1 MLLSRAEQE
10 QRRQD
15 VTRGFETM
23 NMDTT
28 GKQRVVIVGAG
39 LAGGN
44 AAVTLRE
51 EGWRGRIVLLS
62 AEPGIPF
69 GRPPLSKTY
78 LRGEEDLTDWY
89 VQPADW
95 YGEHDV
101 ELRAGSIVRRVDTA
115 LKQLR
120 LASGETVDYD
130 KLVLCTGGRN
140 RTFAVPG
147 ATLPGV
153 YQLRTVA
160 ECDAIR
166 QVAKPGARAVVV
178 GMGFIGSEVA
188 ASLRQM
194 GLEVTAVLPGAA
206 PLATVLGNEV
216 AAVLAALHR
225 EHGVHLVTNDQVIGL
240 EGGTRVER
248 VLTAKGA
255 RLACDLVVVGIG
267 IAPATDALAGSGIA
281 LDNGILVNARCQT
294 SVPDVFAAGD
304 VANLLHPV
312 FGRVRVEHFNNAEK
326 QGRAV
331 ARAVLGT
338 LQAYEYIYSFW
349 SDQYEHKLEYVGFAR
364 SWERI
369 VLRGSSDSR
378 KFLAFYLTQGI
389 LQAVFGLNRGG
400 DPELESDAELR
411 VCQDLIRGRT
421 RLSEAALADD
431 RVDLRSLNPDAQ

>member
-1 MLLSRAEQE
+1 MNAKATGEQ
-10 QRRQD
+10 
-15 VTRGFETM
+15 V
-23 NMDTT
+23 
-28 GKQRVVIVGAG
+28 VVIVGTG

-51 EGWRGRIVLLS
+51 EGWRGRIVLLG
-62 AEPGIPF
+62 AEPSIPF

-78 LRGEEDLTDWY
+78 LRGEEDLTAWY
-89 VQPADW
+89 VKPADW

-101 ELRAGSIVRRVDTA
+101 ELRTGSTVRQVDTA

-140 RTFAVPG
+140 RNLAVPG
-147 ATLPGV
+147 ASLPGI
-153 YQLRTVA
+153 YQLRTLA
-160 ECDAIR
+160 QCDAIR
-166 QVAKPGARAVVV
+166 QVARPSARAVVV
-178 GMGFIGSEVA
+178 GMSFIGSEVA

-216 AAVLAALHR
+216 AAVLAAIHR
-225 EHGVHLVTNDQVIGL
+225 EHGVHLVTNDQVIGF

-255 RLACDLVVVGIG
+255 RLACDLVVAGIG
-267 IAPATDALAGSGIA
+267 IVPATDMLAGSAIA
-281 LDNGILVNARCQT
+281 LDNGILVNERCQT
-294 SVPDVFAAGD
+294 NVPDVFAAGD

-369 VLRGSSDSR
+369 VLRGSYDSR

-389 LQAVFGLNRGG
+389 LQAAFGLNRGG
-400 DPELESDAELR
+400 DPELEADAELR
-411 VCQDLIRGRT
+411 ACQDLIRGRI
-421 RLSEAALADD
+421 RLSETALADD
-431 RVDLRSLNPDAQ
+431 RVDLRSLNIPPQ

>member
-1 MLLSRAEQE
+1 MNTKATGEQ
-10 QRRQD
+10 
-15 VTRGFETM
+15 V
-23 NMDTT
+23 
-28 GKQRVVIVGAG
+28 VVIVGAG

-51 EGWRGRIVLLS
+51 EGWRGRIVLLG
-62 AEPGIPF
+62 AEAGIPF

-78 LRGEEDLTDWY
+78 LRGEEDLSAWY
-89 VQPADW
+89 VKPADW

-101 ELRAGSIVRRVDTA
+101 ELRTGCIVRQVETA
-115 LKQLR
+115 LKQVR

-140 RTFAVPG
+140 RRFVVPG
-147 ATLPGV
+147 ANLPGI

-166 QVAKPGARAVVV
+166 RVAKPGAHAVVV
-178 GMGFIGSEVA
+178 GMGFIGSEIA

-216 AAVLAALHR
+216 AAVFAAIHR
-225 EHGVHLVTNDQVIGL
+225 EHGVHLVTNDQVIGF
-240 EGGTRVER
+240 EGGDRVER

-255 RLACDLVVVGIG
+255 QLACDLVVVGIG
-267 IAPATDALAGSGIA
+267 IAPVVDALAGSAIA
-281 LDNGILVNARCQT
+281 LDNGILVNAHCQT

-331 ARAVLGT
+331 ARAVLGNP
-338 LQAYEYIYSFW
+338 QAYEYIYSFW

-364 SWERI
+364 NWERM
-369 VLRGSSDSR
+369 VLRGSLDSR

-389 LQAVFGLNRGG
+389 LQAACGLNRGG
-400 DPELESDAELR
+400 DPELEADAELR
-411 VCQDLIRGRT
+411 VCQDLIRGRI

-431 RVDLRSLNPDAQ
+431 RVDLNPGMALEQ

>member
-1 MLLSRAEQE
+1 M
-10 QRRQD
+10 
-15 VTRGFETM
+15 
-23 NMDTT
+23 
-28 GKQRVVIVGAG
+28 VVIVGAG
-39 LAGGN
+39 LAGGT

-51 EGWRGRIVLLS
+51 EGWRGRIVLLG

-78 LRGEEDLTDWY
+78 LRGEEDLRAWY
-89 VQPADW
+89 VKPAGW
-95 YGEHDV
+95 YGDHNI
-101 ELRAGSIVRRVDTA
+101 ELRTDSIVRQVDTA

-140 RTFAVPG
+140 RRLAVPG

-153 YQLRTVA
+153 YQLRAVA
-160 ECDAIR
+160 ECEAIR
-166 QVAKPGARAVVV
+166 QVARPGVRAVVA

-194 GLEVTAVLPGAA
+194 GLEVTAVLSGEV

-216 AAVLAALHR
+216 AAVLAAIHR
-225 EHGVHLVTNDQVIGL
+225 EHGVRLVTDDRVIGF
-240 EGGTRVER
+240 EGRTRVER

-255 RLACDLVVVGIG
+255 QLACDLVVVGVG
-267 IAPATDALAGSGIA
+267 IEPATDMLAGSAIVLG
-281 LDNGILVNARCQT
+281 NGILVDARCRT
-294 SVPDVFAAGD
+294 NVPDVFAAGD

-369 VLRGSSDSR
+369 VLRGSYDSS

-389 LQAVFGLNRGG
+389 LQAAFGLNRGG
-400 DPELESDAELR
+400 DPELEPDAELC
-411 VCQDLIRGRT
+411 VCQELIRGRI
-421 RLSEAALADD
+421 RLSKAALADD
-431 RVDLRSLNPDAQ
+431 RVDLRSLNPTPL

>member
-1 MLLSRAEQE
+1 MNAKATGEQ
-10 QRRQD
+10 
-15 VTRGFETM
+15 V
-23 NMDTT
+23 
-28 GKQRVVIVGAG
+28 VVIVGAG
-39 LAGGN
+39 LASGN

-51 EGWRGRIVLLS
+51 EGWRGRIVLLG
-62 AEPGIPF
+62 AEPSIPF

-78 LRGEEDLTDWY
+78 LRGEEDLTAWY
-89 VQPADW
+89 VKPADW

-101 ELRAGSIVRRVDTA
+101 ELRTGSTVRQVDTA

-140 RTFAVPG
+140 RNLAVPG
-147 ATLPGV
+147 ASLPGI
-153 YQLRTVA
+153 YQLRTLA
-160 ECDAIR
+160 QCDAIR
-166 QVAKPGARAVVV
+166 QVARPSARAVVV
-178 GMGFIGSEVA
+178 GMSFIGSEVA

-216 AAVLAALHR
+216 AAVLAAIHR
-225 EHGVHLVTNDQVIGL
+225 EHGVHLVTNDQVIGF

-255 RLACDLVVVGIG
+255 RLACDLVVAGIG
-267 IAPATDALAGSGIA
+267 IVPATDMLAGSAIA
-281 LDNGILVNARCQT
+281 LDNGILVNERCQT
-294 SVPDVFAAGD
+294 NVPDVFAAGD

-369 VLRGSSDSR
+369 VLRGSYDSR
-378 KFLAFYLTQGI
+378 KFLA
-389 LQAVFGLNRGG
+389 
-400 DPELESDAELR
+400 
-411 VCQDLIRGRT
+411 
-421 RLSEAALADD
+421 
-431 RVDLRSLNPDAQ
+431 

>member
-1 MLLSRAEQE
+1 MNADSSGEQ
-10 QRRQD
+10 
-15 VTRGFETM
+15 T
-23 NMDTT
+23 
-28 GKQRVVIVGAG
+28 VVIVGTG

-51 EGWRGRIVLLS
+51 EGWRGRIVLLG

-78 LRGEEDLTDWY
+78 LRGEEDLTAWY
-89 VQPADW
+89 VKPADW

-101 ELRAGSIVRRVDTA
+101 ELRTGSTMRQVDTA

-130 KLVLCTGGRN
+130 KLILCTGGRN
-140 RTFAVPG
+140 RNLAVPG
-147 ATLPGV
+147 ASLPGV
-153 YQLRTVA
+153 YQLRTLA
-160 ECDAIR
+160 ECEALR
-166 QVAKPGARAVVV
+166 QVAKPGVRAVVV

-216 AAVLAALHR
+216 ATVLAAIHR
-225 EHGVHLVTNDQVIGL
+225 EQGVHLVTNDQVIGF
-240 EGGTRVER
+240 EGGKWVER
-248 VLTAKGA
+248 VVTAKGA
-255 RLACDLVVVGIG
+255 QLPCDLVVVGVG
-267 IAPATDALAGSGIA
+267 IAPATDALAGSAIA

-304 VANLLHPV
+304 VANFLHPV
-312 FGRVRVEHFNNAEK
+312 FGRVRVEHFNNAEQ

-331 ARAVLGT
+331 ARAVLGS

-349 SDQYEHKLEYVGFAR
+349 SDQYEHKLEYVGFTR
-364 SWERI
+364 NWERM
-369 VLRGSSDSR
+369 VLRGSTDSR
-378 KFLAFYLTQGI
+378 TFLAFYLTQGVM
-389 LQAVFGLNRGG
+389 QAAFGLNRGG
-400 DPELESDAELR
+400 DPELDADAELR
-411 VCQDLIRGRT
+411 ACQELIRGRI
-421 RLSEAALADD
+421 RVSEDSLADD
-431 RVDLRSLNPDAQ
+431 RVNLWSLNTAPL

>member
-1 MLLSRAEQE
+1 
-10 QRRQD
+10 
-15 VTRGFETM
+15 M

-28 GKQRVVIVGAG
+28 GEQLVVIVGAG

-78 LRGEEDLTDWY
+78 LRGEEDLSAWH
-89 VQPADW
+89 VKPADW
-95 YGEHDV
+95 YGDHDV
-101 ELRAGSIVRRVDTA
+101 ELRTGSTVRQVDTA

-140 RTFAVPG
+140 RNFAAPG

-194 GLEVTAVLPGAA
+194 GLEVS
-206 PLATVLGNEV
+206 
-216 AAVLAALHR
+216 AVLAAIHL
-225 EHGVHLVTNDQVIGL
+225 EHGVHLVTNDKVISF
-240 EGGTRVER
+240 EGSDRVER
-248 VLTAKGA
+248 VVTAKGA
-255 RLACDLVVVGIG
+255 QLACDLVVVGVG
-267 IAPATDALAGSGIA
+267 IAPAVDALAGSTIA

-294 SVPDVFAAGD
+294 SVP
-304 VANLLHPV
+304 
-312 FGRVRVEHFNNAEK
+312 
-326 QGRAV
+326 
-331 ARAVLGT
+331 
-338 LQAYEYIYSFW
+338 
-349 SDQYEHKLEYVGFAR
+349 
-364 SWERI
+364 
-369 VLRGSSDSR
+369 
-378 KFLAFYLTQGI
+378 
-389 LQAVFGLNRGG
+389 
-400 DPELESDAELR
+400 
-411 VCQDLIRGRT
+411 
-421 RLSEAALADD
+421 
-431 RVDLRSLNPDAQ
+431 

>member
-1 MLLSRAEQE
+1 MNTKATGEQ
-10 QRRQD
+10 
-15 VTRGFETM
+15 V
-23 NMDTT
+23 
-28 GKQRVVIVGAG
+28 VVIVGAG

-51 EGWRGRIVLLS
+51 EGWRGRIVLLG
-62 AEPGIPF
+62 AEAGIPF

-78 LRGEEDLTDWY
+78 LRGEEDLSAWY
-89 VQPADW
+89 VKPADW

-101 ELRAGSIVRRVDTA
+101 ELRTGCIVRQVETA
-115 LKQLR
+115 LKQVR

-140 RTFAVPG
+140 RRFVVPG
-147 ATLPGV
+147 ANLPGI

-166 QVAKPGARAVVV
+166 QVAKPGAHAVVV
-178 GMGFIGSEVA
+178 GMGFIGSEIA

-216 AAVLAALHR
+216 AAVFAAIHR
-225 EHGVHLVTNDQVIGL
+225 EHGVHLVTNDQVIGF
-240 EGGTRVER
+240 EGGDRVER

-255 RLACDLVVVGIG
+255 QLACDLVVVGIG
-267 IAPATDALAGSGIA
+267 IAPVVDALAGSAIA
-281 LDNGILVNARCQT
+281 LDNGILVNAHYQT

-331 ARAVLGT
+331 ARAVLGNP
-338 LQAYEYIYSFW
+338 QAYEYIYSFW

-364 SWERI
+364 NWERM
-369 VLRGSSDSR
+369 VLRGSLDSR

-389 LQAVFGLNRGG
+389 LQAACGLNRGG
-400 DPELESDAELR
+400 DPELEADAELR
-411 VCQDLIRGRT
+411 VCQDLIRGRI
-421 RLSEAALADD
+421 RLPEAALADD
-431 RVDLRSLNPDAQ
+431 RVDLNPGMALEQ

>member
-1 MLLSRAEQE
+1 MNANATREQI
-10 QRRQD
+10 
-15 VTRGFETM
+15 
-23 NMDTT
+23 
-28 GKQRVVIVGAG
+28 VVIVGTG

-51 EGWRGRIVLLS
+51 EGWRGRIVLLG

-78 LRGEEDLTDWY
+78 LRGEEDLNAWY
-89 VQPADW
+89 VKPADW
-95 YGEHDV
+95 YGDHDV
-101 ELRAGSIVRRVDTA
+101 ELRTGSAVQQVDTA

-120 LASGETVDYD
+120 LESGATLNYD

-140 RTFAVPG
+140 RRIAVPG
-147 ATLPGV
+147 ASLPGI

-160 ECDAIR
+160 ECNAIR
-166 QVAKPGARAVVV
+166 QVAQPGARAVVV
-178 GMGFIGSEVA
+178 GMGFIGAEVA
-188 ASLRQM
+188 ASLHQM

-206 PLATVLGNEV
+206 PLATVLGNEA
-216 AAVLAALHR
+216 AAVLAEIHR
-225 EHGVHLVTNDQVIGL
+225 EHGVHLVTNDQVIGF
-240 EGGTRVER
+240 EGSNRVER

-255 RLACDLVVVGIG
+255 QLACDLVVAGIG
-267 IAPATDALAGSGIA
+267 IVPAVDALAGSAIT
-281 LDNGILVNARCQT
+281 LDNGILVNARCET

-331 ARAVLGT
+331 ARAVLGA
-338 LQAYEYIYSFW
+338 LEAYEYIYSFW

-364 SWERI
+364 SWEQI
-369 VLRGSSDSR
+369 VLRGSYDSR

-389 LQAVFGLNRGG
+389 LQAAFGLNRGG
-400 DPELESDAELR
+400 DPELEADAELR
-411 VCQDLIRGRT
+411 ACQDLIRGRI
-421 RLSEAALADD
+421 RLSETALADD
-431 RVDLRSLNPDAQ
+431 RVDLRSLNIPPQ

>member
-1 MLLSRAEQE
+1 
-10 QRRQD
+10 
-15 VTRGFETM
+15 M
-23 NMDTT
+23 NINAT
-28 GKQRVVIVGAG
+28 GKQVVVIVGAG

-51 EGWRGRIVLLS
+51 EGWRGRIVLLG

-78 LRGEEDLTDWY
+78 LRGEEDLNAWYVKPTDWY
-89 VQPADW
+89 GD
-95 YGEHDV
+95 HDI
-101 ELRAGSIVRRVDTA
+101 ELRTGSTVREVDTA

-140 RTFAVPG
+140 RRFAVPG
-147 ATLPGV
+147 ANLPGV

-166 QVAKPGARAVVV
+166 QVAQPGARAVVV

-216 AAVLAALHR
+216 AAVLATIHH
-225 EHGVHLVTNDQVIGL
+225 EQGVHLVTNDQVL
-240 EGGTRVER
+240 SFEGGNRVER

-255 RLACDLVVVGIG
+255 RLACDLVVVGVG
-267 IAPATDALAGSGIA
+267 IAPAVDALAGSAIA

-331 ARAVLGT
+331 ARAVLGN

-349 SDQYEHKLEYVGFAR
+349 SDQYEHKLGYVGFAR
-364 SWERI
+364 SWERMA
-369 VLRGSSDSR
+369 LRGSSDSS
-378 KFLAFYLTQGI
+378 KFLAFYLTQSI
-389 LQAVFGLNRGG
+389 LQATFAPNRAVE
-400 DPELESDAELR
+400 PEIDADAELR
-411 VCQDLIRGRT
+411 ACQDLIRGRI
-421 RLSEAALADD
+421 RLSESTLADD
-431 RVDLRSLNPDAQ
+431 RVDLRSLNPAPL

>member
-1 MLLSRAEQE
+1 MNAKATGEQ
-10 QRRQD
+10 
-15 VTRGFETM
+15 V
-23 NMDTT
+23 
-28 GKQRVVIVGAG
+28 VVIVGAG

-51 EGWRGRIVLLS
+51 EGWRGRIVLLG
-62 AEPGIPF
+62 AEPSIPF

-78 LRGEEDLTDWY
+78 LRGEEDLTAWY
-89 VQPADW
+89 VKPADW

-101 ELRAGSIVRRVDTA
+101 ELRTGSTVRQVDTA

-130 KLVLCTGGRN
+130 KLVFCTGGRN
-140 RTFAVPG
+140 RNLAVPG
-147 ATLPGV
+147 ASLPGI
-153 YQLRTVA
+153 YQLRTLA
-160 ECDAIR
+160 QCDAIR
-166 QVAKPGARAVVV
+166 QVARPGARAVVV
-178 GMGFIGSEVA
+178 GMSFIGSEVA

-216 AAVLAALHR
+216 AAVLAAIHR
-225 EHGVHLVTNDQVIGL
+225 EHGVQLVTNDQVIGF

-255 RLACDLVVVGIG
+255 RLACDLVVAGIG
-267 IAPATDALAGSGIA
+267 IVPATDVLAGSAIA
-281 LDNGILVNARCQT
+281 LDNGILVNERCQT
-294 SVPDVFAAGD
+294 NVPDVFAAGD

-338 LQAYEYIYSFW
+338 LEAYEYIYSFW

-378 KFLAFYLTQGI
+378 KFLAFYLTQGV
-389 LQAVFGLNRGG
+389 LQAACGLNRGG
-400 DPELESDAELR
+400 DPELEADAELS
-411 VCQDLIRGRT
+411 VCQDLIHGRI
-421 RLSEAALADD
+421 RLSETALADD
-431 RVDLRSLNPDAQ
+431 RVDLRSLNPAPRNTN

>member
-1 MLLSRAEQE
+1 MLVSTAEKE
-10 QRRQD
+10 QIRQD
-15 VTRGFETM
+15 VTRGFFKM
-23 NMDTT
+23 NIDAT
-28 GKQRVVIVGAG
+28 GEQVVVIVGTG

-51 EGWRGRIVLLS
+51 EGWRGRIVVLG

-78 LRGEEDLTDWY
+78 LRGEEDLTAWH
-89 VQPADW
+89 VKPADW
-95 YGEHDV
+95 YGDHDI
-101 ELRAGSIVRRVDTA
+101 ELRTGSTVRQVDTA

-130 KLVLCTGGRN
+130 KLILCTGGRN
-140 RTFAVPG
+140 RNFAVPG
-147 ATLPGV
+147 ANLPGV
-153 YQLRTVA
+153 YQLRTLA

-166 QVAKPGARAVVV
+166 QVAQPGARAVVV

-194 GLEVTAVLPGAA
+194 GLEVSAVLPGAA
-206 PLATVLGNEV
+206 PLAKVLGNEV
-216 AAVLAALHR
+216 SAMLAAIHR
-225 EHGVHLVTNDQVIGL
+225 EQGVHLVTNDEVISF
-240 EGGTRVER
+240 EGGDRVER
-248 VLTAKGA
+248 VVTAKGA
-255 RLACDLVVVGIG
+255 QLACDLVVVGVG
-267 IAPATDALAGSGIA
+267 IAPAVDALAGSTIA

-364 SWERI
+364 IWERI

-378 KFLAFYLTQGI
+378 EFLAFYLTQGI
-389 LQAVFGLNRGG
+389 LQAAFGLNRGG
-400 DPELESDAELR
+400 DPELTPDAELSA
-411 VCQDLIRGRT
+411 CQDLIRGRI
-421 RLSEAALADD
+421 RLSETALADD
-431 RVDLRSLNPDAQ
+431 RVDLRSLNIPPQ